1 MNAGREIRRT
11 FAYILMASG
20 IPPFT
25 GGTAVADQSKSGTQ
39 SQSGSTMENK
49 SGNAGEGSMKQGHES
64 SGKMKQ
70 EPYGRTGE
78 PKAGG
83 EAILGGSGQI
93 PDSSKVPGI
102 PHDKGSVGSG
112 SGDTQTSP
120 GQTGS
125 SGGQGSSGGTQ
136 SSGDSG
142 GGGY

>member
-1 MNAGREIRRT
+1 
-11 FAYILMASG
+11 MASG
-20 IPPFT
+20 ILPFT

-93 PDSSKVPGI
+93 PDSSKVPRI

-112 SGDTQTSP
+112 SGDTQTSQAKP
-120 GQTGS
+120 GLPAVRVLLEGRNPLVTREAADTRLVVITSCRG
-125 SGGQGSSGGTQ
+125 
-136 SSGDSG
+136 
-142 GGGY
+142 